1 MTTNTKLLI
10 LELLEGIFGWRRLLV
25 ELGWFVAGAS
35 AIYFL
40 AMAVG
45 FEGSWTL
52 LIVALVISGLSS
64 WLAGGFLDH
73 KKRVAFEADLV
84 VKGLSPDEAREAWLK
99 VY

>member
-1 MTTNTKLLI
+1 M
-10 LELLEGIFGWRRLLV
+10 
-25 ELGWFVAGAS
+25 VAGAA

-40 AMAVG
+40 VTAVG
-45 FEGSWTL
+45 FEGSWTS
-52 LIVALVISGLSS
+52 LIVALVISGFLK

-84 VKGLSPDEAREAWLK
+84 EKGLSPDEAREAWLK